1 MKLKKPMRIV
11 LAAFLGIAGGA
22 GLMGGVMLTSL
33 PAAAQ
38 FWGGW
43 GGGGG
48 GGGWGG
54 GGGGGGGDPFRPRPR
69 RDIPQQQPQSQNPFG
84 GFFQAPPW
92 QHQQPAV
99 RAPRPTRTQLGDFSK
114 APPPKKS
121 DTPPTT
127 TIVVLGD
134 AMADWLGHGLEEAYA
149 DNPEFGVVRKVRA
162 NSGLIRNESR
172 TDSYDWVQSA
182 REMLASE
189 KPDFVVMMIG
199 LSDRI
204 PIRERPAAAKPAA
217 KPGQQPPQ
225 QAQQNQQSQP
235 AQGPQAPPA
244 PQAQQNAAQ
253 DAEGATKPET
263 LPEPAASGTSAN
275 HEFRSDKWGDLYAKR
290 IDDTIA
296 ALKSKGVAV
305 VWVGLPPIRGPRSRS
320 DVSYLNDF
328 YRARAQKAGI
338 TYVDVWDGFVDDE
351 GNFNLRGPDYNG
363 QIRQLRSAD
372 GVYFTKAGAVK
383 LGHYVEREIQRLMQS
398 RATPVALP
406 APEPLQQAPARP
418 GLPAPR
424 PVAGPVVPLTAGTT
438 TPEDLAGSGPA
449 RGASSNDPLATRV
462 LTRGESSEAPSG
474 RADDFSWP
482 RAGADDGAI
491 IPAAVVPTAAPT
503 PQRPA
508 GKKGAPPAAE
518 KGASK
523 RGSQAAEKTA
533 PTKQMR

>member
-1 MKLKKPMRIV
+1 MNVKRSTGMAFVAV
-11 LAAFLGIAGGA
+11 LGVIGA
-22 GLMGGVMLTSL
+22 GVLTAAGVLMPS

-38 FWGGW
+38 FWGDPFFRPPRPQRAIPQQP
-43 GGGGG
+43 
-48 GGGWGG
+48 
-54 GGGGGGGDPFRPRPR
+54 GDPFGGLF
-69 RDIPQQQPQSQNPFG
+69 QPQRPFWEAP
-84 GFFQAPPW
+84 QAP
-92 QHQQPAV
+92 
-99 RAPRPTRTQLGDFSK
+99 RAPRPTRSQLGDFSK
-114 APPPKKS
+114 APPPKKP

-149 DNPEFGVVRKVRA
+149 DNPELGVVRKVRP

-172 TDSYDWVQSA
+172 SDSYDWVQSA
-182 REMLASE
+182 RDMLASE

-199 LSDRI
+199 LSDRV
-204 PIRERPAAAKPAA
+204 PIRERPPARPAA
-217 KPGQQPPQ
+217 KPGQQPAQ
-225 QAQQNQQSQP
+225 QAQQNQPSQP
-235 AQGPQAPPA
+235 AQQNQPSQPAQAQPAPPA
-244 PQAQQNAAQ
+244 PQGQQNAAEN
-253 DAEGATKPET
+253 AEGAIKPET
-263 LPEPAASGTSAN
+263 SPEPAPTGTAAN
-275 HEFRSDKWGDLYAKR
+275 HEFRSDKWGELYSKR

-296 ALKSKGVAV
+296 ALKSRGVPV
-305 VWVGLPPIRGPRSRS
+305 LWVGLPPIRGPRSRS

-363 QIRQLRSAD
+363 QIRQLRSTD

-383 LGHYVEREIQRLMQS
+383 LAHYVEREIQRLMQS

-406 APEPLQQAPARP
+406 APEPQQPAPAKP
-418 GLPAPR
+418 GVPAPR
-424 PVAGPVVPLTAGTT
+424 PMAGPVVPLTASTT

-449 RGASSNDPLATRV
+449 RGANSNDPLATRV
-462 LTRGESSEAPSG
+462 LVRGESSSAPSG

-491 IPAAVVPTAAPT
+491 IPAAVVPTAVPT
-503 PQRPA
+503 PQRPT
-508 GKKGAPPAAE
+508 GKKGAPAPAAE
-518 KGASK
+518 KGK

-533 PTKQMR
+533 PSKQTR